1 MTGNLQTKKL
11 ASGKEYYYMV
21 LNFRSEDGKRKQKWI
36 STGLEVR
43 GNKRKAEAMLR
54 EELQKYKNDL
64 YSSDR
69 DILFSDYLQKWLE
82 QQRSSV
88 SQVTF
93 EGYSL
98 HIRHPVAWFGERHL
112 SLGDLKVSHFEDFYN
127 EMLTSGKVNPRTGET
142 SGLSVRTVREY
153 KFIINSALN
162 KAVANE
168 IIPSNPALNIRVTN
182 KTKKQLARKINFFTT
197 EEANDFLDYVYG
209 ENDVLAD
216 LICATLFFGLRRSE
230 VIAIRIQ
237 SIDFQNHRLNIDHT
251 IVKMLTLQEKDDT
264 KTPDSNRSYPLTGE
278 MEDFFRRVI
287 EKKKEN
293 AAYFGDTYQ
302 ENEYVF
308 TWDDGRPFAPDFV
321 YHHFTRLIKKYGRP
335 GFTFHNLRHST
346 ASILYEQGWHPKDI
360 QEWLGHADF
369 YTTMNIYTHL
379 DKCHRAE
386 KARALDE
393 ILHIPSMPG
402 RSSANAADG
411 ANHNADKAANDR

>member
-1 MTGNLQTKKL
+1 
-11 ASGKEYYYMV
+11 
-21 LNFRSEDGKRKQKWI
+21 
-36 STGLEVR
+36 
-43 GNKRKAEAMLR
+43 
-54 EELQKYKNDL
+54 
-64 YSSDR
+64 
-69 DILFSDYLQKWLE
+69 
-82 QQRSSV
+82 
-88 SQVTF
+88 
-93 EGYSL
+93 
-98 HIRHPVAWFGERHL
+98 
-112 SLGDLKVSHFEDFYN
+112 
-127 EMLTSGKVNPRTGET
+127 MLTSGKGNPRTGET
-142 SGLSVRTVREY
+142 SGLSVRTVWEY

-287 EKKKEN
+287 ERKKEN

-302 ENEYVF
+302 ENEYAF

-346 ASILYEQGWHPKDI
+346 ASILYEQGWHPKGI

-393 ILHIPSMPG
+393 ILHIPSMVG
-402 RSSANAADG
+402 KSSATAADETD
-411 ANHNADKAANDR
+411 HSADKVANNC